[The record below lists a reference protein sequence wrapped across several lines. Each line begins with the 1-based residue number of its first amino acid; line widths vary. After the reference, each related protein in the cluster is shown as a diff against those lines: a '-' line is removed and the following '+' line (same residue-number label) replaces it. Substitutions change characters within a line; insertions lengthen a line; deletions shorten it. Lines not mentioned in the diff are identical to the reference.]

1 MQSKILPITLTSLVW
16 ALAVGSAVA
25 WGLQWSGRFLNP
37 SRATSSA
44 TSTALPGSD
53 GALVDPSA
61 VARMLGAVETPSVVV
76 LPPSTASRLVLL
88 GVVATR
94 DSGAAALI
102 AVDGKP
108 PRPFV
113 EGSQVIDGLY
123 LRTVS
128 PRSVQ
133 LGAGSDAPPSLTL
146 DMPLRTESEPGARA
160 GSS

>member
-37 SRATSSA
+37 SRATSST
-44 TSTALPGSD
+44 TSAVLPGND
-53 GALVDPSA
+53 GVLVDPSA
-61 VARMLGAVETPSVVV
+61 VARMLGAVETPSVAV
-76 LPPSTASRLVLL
+76 LPPSTARRLALL
-88 GVVATR
+88 GVIATR
-94 DSGAAALI
+94 NSGAAALI

-123 LRTVS
+123 LRSVS

-133 LGAGSDAPPSLTL
+133 LGTGGDAPPSLTL
-146 DMPLRTESEPGARA
+146 DMPLRNDAEPGAKA
-160 GSS
+160 GPN